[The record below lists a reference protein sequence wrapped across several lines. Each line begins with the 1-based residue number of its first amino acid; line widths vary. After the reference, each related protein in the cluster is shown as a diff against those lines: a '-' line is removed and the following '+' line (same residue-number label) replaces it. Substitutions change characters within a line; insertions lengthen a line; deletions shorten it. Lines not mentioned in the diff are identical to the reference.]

1 MSRMRFERVT
11 IKPLSGLT
19 AVAVCLF
26 LQACAAP
33 APVRIVS
40 DDGDYK
46 GSSTRAQALRRDCPH
61 PRPMRIPVRAGTLFY
76 HWDSSDI
83 QVSLLNNGTLSGTLG
98 AVQVTGTHDGTT
110 IVGDATDG
118 QCTLHFTL
126 QKIS

>member
-1 MSRMRFERVT
+1 MKLMT
-11 IKPLSGLT
+11 GLM
-19 AVAVCLF
+19 AVATCLF
-26 LQACAAP
+26 LQACEAP

-61 PRPMRIPVRAGTLFY
+61 PRPLRIAVRAGTLFY

-83 QVSLLNNGTLSGTLG
+83 QVSLLNNGTLSGSLG
-98 AVQVTGTHDGTT
+98 PVQITGTHDGTT

-118 QCTLHFTL
+118 QCMLHFTL
-126 QKIS
+126 QKVS